1 MKHTSILPRPE
12 YPRPQFVRTEWRNL
26 NGVWTYEF
34 DPGKSGLER
43 GLAKSKGFSSEIVVP
58 FCPQSRLS
66 GVGNT
71 DFIEAMFYHR
81 TISVPKTWAGRRIL
95 LHFGGVD
102 YSCEAFIDGRSAGIH
117 HGGTVSFFFDV
128 TDFVKPGKTHDL
140 VLSVLDFQKSGVQ
153 PKGKQCRDWHSNG
166 CSYTRTTGIWQ
177 TVWMEPVA
185 MDGLKSC
192 RVIPDLDGKAFHFT
206 PIFFEEKRGRTL
218 KVTVSADGVP
228 AAEKTVPANSGVPFD
243 VSLNG
248 AVRAWSPE
256 DPFLYDLKYEL
267 IEADGTVSDTVT
279 SYAGLRK
286 FHIEGNRLFLN
297 NKPVFLRFVLDQ
309 GFYPEGIW
317 TAPTDGDL
325 KRDIE
330 LSLAAGFNGARLHQK
345 VFEERFHYWA
355 DKLGYL
361 TWGEFSNG
369 VGSAPWGSKPITFEA
384 KEFWQGNWNTLAE
397 WRAVIERD
405 VNHPSIITWTP
416 ANEFW
421 FGSSLADYRRIM
433 TEYFELTKSIDPTR
447 PCNETSG
454 YHHAKT
460 DLWTVHVYCAGVDDL
475 KKTLLPEDKPV
486 FMRDLDFGYHG
497 QPYLNDEFGG
507 YKYLPP
513 DRREKDSGWG
523 YFGLKLEKPED
534 LLAVV
539 APQIRLMME
548 CGRVAGYCYTQ
559 LTDVEQEQNGVY
571 CYDRTPKVPAD
582 QLAACFREGRLL
594 KK

>member
-1 MKHTSILPRPE
+1 MSRAGIPRPE
-12 YPRPQFVRTEWRNL
+12 YPRPQFMRTEWRNL
-26 NGVWTYEF
+26 NGIWTYEF
-34 DPGKSGLER
+34 DPGRSGLAR
-43 GLAKSKGFSSEIVVP
+43 GLANAKGFSSQIVVP

-66 GVGNT
+66 GVENT

-81 TISVPKTWAGRRIL
+81 TLAVPKTWSGRCIL

-102 YSCEAFIDGRSAGIH
+102 YSCEAFIDGRSAGVH
-117 HGGTVSFFFDV
+117 AGGSVSFFFDI
-128 TDFVKPGKTHDL
+128 TSFVKPGKTHDL

-153 PKGKQCRDWHSNG
+153 PKGKQCGNWHSNG

-206 PIFFEEKRGRTL
+206 PLFFEEKRGRTL
-218 KVTVSADGVP
+218 KVTVSGAGRTV
-228 AAEKTVPANSGVPFD
+228 AEKTVPANSAVPFD
-243 VSLNG
+243 VSLG
-248 AVRAWSPE
+248 RTVRPWSPE

-286 FHIEGNRLFLN
+286 FHIEGPRLFLN

-309 GFYPEGIW
+309 GFYPDGVW
-317 TAPTDGDL
+317 TAPSDADL

-369 VGSAPWGSKPITFEA
+369 VGSAPWGSKPVPFES

-416 ANEFW
+416 ANEYW
-421 FGSSLADYRRIM
+421 FGSPLADYRRIM

-460 DLWTVHVYCAGVDDL
+460 DLWTVHIYRAGVEDL
-475 KKTLLPEDKPV
+475 KESLLPEDKPV

-513 DRREKDSGWG
+513 DRRKKDDGWG

-539 APQIRLMME
+539 APQVKLMME
-548 CGRVAGYCYTQ
+548 SGRVAGYCYTQ

-571 CYDRTPKVPAD
+571 CYDRTPKAPAD
-582 QLAACFREGRLL
+582 QLAACFRDGKLL